1 MWNHDFYWRSLTPSK
16 TEAGGKLDSAIT
28 AAFGSKDELI
38 AQLAEAGKTQFGSGF
53 VPSVVVP
60 PVVVPPAVIPE
71 ALAPSVTPPAIAPP
85 ATATHRIRLLD
96 EMATRE
102 EAVSHCNR
110 LFSDLSPEQR
120 VTWALE
126 HLPGQH
132 VLTSSFGVQAAVLL
146 HLVTRQ
152 RPDIPVV
159 FIDTGYL
166 FPETYQFVDELSA
179 RLDLNLRIY
188 RNVLS
193 PAWQEARFG
202 KRWQQGIAGIEAY
215 NRENKV
221 EPMERALR
229 ELNVG
234 SWFAGLR
241 RTQSATR
248 ANVPLLKAQGER
260 WKVHPIADWSDK
272 DVYHY
277 LKQHDLPYHPLW
289 EKGYVSLGD
298 VHTTRPLHAVKTD
311 EETRFFGLKRECG
324 LHDIDLSGL

>member
-1 MWNHDFYWRSLTPSK
+1 MSAAASLVL
-16 TEAGGKLDSAIT
+16 TEALSD
-28 AAFGSKDELI
+28 I
-38 AQLAEAGKTQFGSGF
+38 AL
-53 VPSVVVP
+53 
-60 PVVVPPAVIPE
+60 PPASDSPPGQTFDE
-71 ALAPSVTPPAIAPP
+71 AS
-85 ATATHRIRLLD
+85 
-96 EMATRE
+96 TRDQ
-102 EAVSHCNR
+102 AAAHCNR
-110 LFSDLSPEQR
+110 LFASLPAEAR
-120 VTWALE
+120 VAWALE
-126 HLPGQH
+126 HLPGEH
-132 VLTSSFGVQAAVLL
+132 VLTSSFGIQAAVLL
-146 HLVTRQ
+146 HLVSRQ

-166 FPETYQFVDELSA
+166 FAETYQFVDQLTA

-188 RNVLS
+188 RNPVS

-202 KRWQQGIAGIEAY
+202 KRWQQGLAGIEAY

-241 RTQSATR
+241 RTQSSSR
-248 ANVPLLKAQGER
+248 ANVPFLKAHPTTDGER
-260 WKVHPIADWSDK
+260 WKVHPIADWTDR
-272 DVYHY
+272 DVFRY

-289 EKGYVSLGD
+289 EQGYTSVGD
-298 VHTTRPLHAVKTD
+298 VHTTRPLHAVKNE